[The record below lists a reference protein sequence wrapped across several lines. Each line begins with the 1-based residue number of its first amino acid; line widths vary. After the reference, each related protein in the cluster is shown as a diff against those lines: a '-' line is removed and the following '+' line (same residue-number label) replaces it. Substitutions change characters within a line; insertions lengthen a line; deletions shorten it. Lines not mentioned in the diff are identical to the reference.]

1 MRAQT
6 GPQPSGAA
14 VQASSV
20 PGRGIAEHSPAA
32 AAAEATQQMTGVT
45 NGRVLNLLSLDQT
58 IKPSVA
64 RRAVRDVKTQPA
76 DTGAVDLPSAQAAR
90 ATLIHRQMLDTRAS
104 TRAGSRGM
112 AGATKPL
119 ALQKMESL
127 D

>member
-20 PGRGIAEHSPAA
+20 PGRGITEHSSA

-90 ATLIHRQMLDTRAS
+90 ATLIHRQMLDTLAS